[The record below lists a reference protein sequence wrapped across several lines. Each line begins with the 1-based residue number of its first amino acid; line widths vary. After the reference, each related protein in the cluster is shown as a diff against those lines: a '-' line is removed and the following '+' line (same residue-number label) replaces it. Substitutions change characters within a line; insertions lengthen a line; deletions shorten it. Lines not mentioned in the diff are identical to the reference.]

1 METTIRKVASP
12 IGEVTLYRLTNAK
25 GASVEL
31 SSLGAGITE
40 VSVPDANGKIE
51 NVTLRY
57 ADPAS
62 YLADGPCAGKTPGRF
77 ANRIC
82 KGKLQIDG
90 ITYDLPINNGPNH
103 LHGGPEGFQNQIWE
117 SEEVPDGVLFRYH
130 SKDGEMGYP
139 GNLTAEVKYT
149 WNDDNELTI
158 DLSATSDAKT
168 VVNLTNHAYFNLE
181 GADGAE
187 SNSVLGHELK
197 LNAAYFLPGDETL
210 IPSGEMAPVAATP
223 MDFTEFKTLGEDINK
238 DFTPLKYGKGYDHC
252 FCIDGPNGELREA
265 CVLRSPK
272 SRRRMTVLT
281 DQPGVQIYTGNYL
294 GGSPANVAGRSYE
307 DYEGVAMEAQGFP
320 DAPSHASFPSPRVA
334 PDSPYH
340 RTIVYRFDTF

>member
-1 METTIRKVASP
+1 MEITIRKVASP
-12 IGEVTLYRLTNAK
+12 AGEVTLYRITNDK

-82 KGKLQIDG
+82 KGILQIDG
-90 ITYDLPINNGPNH
+90 ITYHLPINNGPNH

-117 SEEVPDGVLFRYH
+117 SGKTDNGVIFRYH
-130 SKDGEMGYP
+130 SKDGEAGYP

-149 WNDDNELTI
+149 WNDDCELNI
-158 DLSATSDAKT
+158 DLSAKADAET

-187 SNSVLGHELK
+187 PNSVLNHELK
-197 LNAAYFLPGDETL
+197 LNSTYFLPGDDTL
-210 IPSGEMAPVAATP
+210 IPSGEVAPVAGTP
-223 MDFTEFKTLGEDINK
+223 MDFTEFKTLGEDIRK
-238 DFTPLKYGKGYDHC
+238 DYTPLKYGKGYDHC
-252 FCIDGPNGELREA
+252 FCVDGPNGELREA

-272 SRRRMTVLT
+272 SRRRLTVLT
-281 DQPGVQIYTGNYL
+281 DQPGVQIYTGNWL
-294 GGSPANVAGRSYE
+294 AGCPANVAGRSYE

-320 DAPSHASFPSPRVA
+320 DAPSHANFPSPRVSPEA
-334 PDSPYH
+334 PYH

>member
-1 METTIRKVASP
+1 MEITKRTATSP
-12 IGEVTLYRLTNAK
+12 IGEVTLYRLTNGK
-25 GASVEL
+25 GASVEV

-40 VSVPDANGKIE
+40 VSVPDANGNIE

-62 YLADGPCAGKTPGRF
+62 YLADGPCAGKTPGRY

-117 SEEVPDGVLFRYH
+117 SEEIEGGVIFRYH

-139 GNLTAEVKYT
+139 GDLSAEVKYT

-158 DLSATSDAKT
+158 GLSSKSDTKT

-187 SNSVLGHELK
+187 PNPVLGHELK
-197 LNAAYFLPGDETL
+197 LNSAYFLPGDETL

-223 MDFTEFKTLGEDINK
+223 MDFSEFKTLGQDIHK

-252 FCIDGPNGELREA
+252 FCVDGPNGELREA

-294 GGSPANVAGRSYE
+294 AGSPANMSGRSYE

-320 DAPSHASFPSPRVA
+320 DAPSRAAFPSQTVSPEA
-334 PDSPYH
+334 PYH